1 MDANPELETDDV
13 MYPLMTITTMTMN
26 LTKRNQREKITGY
39 PYDDF
44 IYIMSETKSETNTK
58 SEKSETEY

>member
-1 MDANPELETDDV
+1 MDANPELDTDDV